1 MRKEHRSYHFHKEAG
16 AEVKIFS
23 FVLFCSVW
31 NGGGIGRGSDDP
43 LWLLYHGNMR
53 RKHTILWARSWADPS
68 LCCCCPD
75 VVECPCCRKPSGGQ
89 GQRQLW
95 HCRSLQGEVS
105 CRAQRPRL
113 SLKESLAMKERRW
126 SLLCCHHAVRR
137 LAAAQISLLRECESK
152 WHVIWMLMKIFS
164 CFRLQIPSRKL
175 SSGRHYLPPFLLLSS

>member
-1 MRKEHRSYHFHKEAG
+1 MREAHHGYQFHKEAS

-23 FVLFCSVW
+23 FVPFCSVW
-31 NGGGIGRGSDDP
+31 NGGGTGRGSNDP
-43 LWLLYHGNMR
+43 LRLLSHSNMD
-53 RKHTILWARSWADPS
+53 RKHPILWVRSWADPS
-68 LCCCCPD
+68 PCCCCPD
-75 VVECPCCRKPSGGQ
+75 VVECPCCRKLSGGQ

-126 SLLCCHHAVRR
+126 SLLCCHHTVRR

-164 CFRLQIPSRKL
+164 CFSPQIPSRKL
-175 SSGRHYLPPFLLLSS
+175 SSGRHYLSPFLLLSS

>member
-1 MRKEHRSYHFHKEAG
+1 MREAHHSLHFHKEAR

-23 FVLFCSVW
+23 FVPFCSVW
-31 NGGGIGRGSDDP
+31 NGRGIGRGSNDQ
-43 LWLLYHGNMR
+43 LWPLYHSNMH
-53 RKHTILWARSWADPS
+53 RKHTMLWAWPWSDPS
-68 LCCCCPD
+68 LCCCCPE

-95 HCRSLQGEVS
+95 HRRSLQGEVS

-126 SLLCCHHAVRR
+126 SLLCCHHTVRT
-137 LAAAQISLLRECESK
+137 LAATQISLLRECESK
-152 WHVIWMLMKIFS
+152 WHVIWMLMKFFS

-175 SSGRHYLPPFLLLSS
+175 SSGRHYLSPFLLLSS